1 MKNENS
7 RTITLLTVVG
17 IPIALVIATVVAYL
31 PSLWYAFQ
39 FDDEPSILRFYAI
52 RFKGLGDLFF
62 TTSRWVSFWLNT
74 IHYKLGQFKPFVYRR
89 TNLIFHCASGI
100 LVYALILSLLRL
112 RPKDSRLHAYAHIIA
127 GITSAFFLLH
137 PIQTQTVSY
146 VIQGQLE
153 GLSALFCL
161 AVLLC
166 FVWCSQSA
174 NKRLQTLIT
183 FAIFCLCII
192 ACGTKEITIVLPIL
206 ALLIDWFFIAH
217 GSWSALKSRW
227 WLHAIIATTII
238 GCYVWL
244 LGKKFFINVLSLNVE
259 CTSNVGNMLT
269 ETVGQ
274 KITPWPF
281 FISQFKVILH
291 YLLMFL
297 WPLDMCVDYDW
308 KLCTSLTDID
318 CVLPL
323 IAIMVIF
330 ASIAYALRNNRTSL
344 YAFGLL
350 WFFVCIAPRSS
361 IMPATELMCDY
372 KTYLASVGWLLVLAL
387 LLLAIYQWA
396 QKKIP
401 FLQNTFITLFL
412 ALLAIVLLGLSIYE
426 RNKVWRSGRAFWCDI
441 TEKSPGKARGYNNY
455 GVCLLDQHNVKLA
468 IWCFKKAIQLEPF
481 TYPDPYN
488 NLSAAYAIEGRLDL
502 AILAL
507 KASLKINRY
516 QPKSYNNLGIF
527 FMQKKQLDWAEKAF
541 QQAILIAPH
550 YGKAHFNLGRVYL
563 DQNEIR
569 KAWQAFKNA
578 CTQADYDT
586 EPQGVASYAQTS
598 MHLHEYADAV
608 RGYEMLL
615 QIMPNNQQAAQ
626 GLAKAR
632 QLCSRHVG

>member
-7 RTITLLTVVG
+7 RTSTTLATWS
-17 IPIALVIATVVAYL
+17 IPIVLVIATIAAYFS
-31 PSLWYAFQ
+31 SLWYAFQ
-39 FDDEPSILRFYAI
+39 FDDEPSILRFYDI
-52 RFKGLGDLFF
+52 RFKSLGDLFF

-74 IHYKLGQFKPFVYRR
+74 IHYQFGQFKPFVYRR
-89 TNLIFHCASGI
+89 TNLIFHCLSGV
-100 LVYALILSLLRL
+100 LVYVLILNLLRL
-112 RPKDSRLHAYAHIIA
+112 RPKDSILHTYAHIIA
-127 GITSAFFLLH
+127 GITSALFLLH

-161 AVLLC
+161 AILLC
-166 FVWCSQSA
+166 FVWCAQCVNKQSQI
-174 NKRLQTLIT
+174 LISI
-183 FAIFCLCII
+183 AIFGLCII
-192 ACGTKEITIVLPIL
+192 ACGTKEITIVLPVL
-206 ALLIDWFFIAH
+206 ALLIDWFFIAQ
-217 GSWSALKSRW
+217 GSWTALKSRW
-227 WLHAIIATTII
+227 WLHALIATTIF
-238 GCYVWL
+238 GCYIWL
-244 LGKKFFINVLSLNVE
+244 LGKNFFINVLALKVE
-259 CTSNVGNMLT
+259 CRNNVGNMLT
-269 ETVGQ
+269 EAVGQ

-291 YLLMFL
+291 YLLMFI
-297 WPLDMCVDYDW
+297 WPMDMCVDYDW
-308 KLCTSLTDID
+308 KICASCADVD

-323 IAIMVIF
+323 LAIIFIF
-330 ASIAYALRNNRTSL
+330 AGIIYALRKNRTSL

-387 LLLAIYQWA
+387 LIMAIYQWA

-401 FLQNTFITLFL
+401 FLQSSFITCGL
-412 ALLAIVLLGLSIYE
+412 ALMAIGFLGLSIHE
-426 RNKVWRSGRAFWCDI
+426 RNKVWQSGIAFWGDI
-441 TEKSPGKARGYNNY
+441 VEKSPCKARGYNNY
-455 GVCLLDQHNVKLA
+455 GVCLLDRQNVKLA

-507 KASLKINRY
+507 KASLKINPY
-516 QPKSYNNLGIF
+516 QPKSYNNLGVF
-527 FMQKKQLDWAEKAF
+527 FIQKQQLDWAEKAF
-541 QQAILIAPH
+541 QQSIMIAPH

-563 DQNEIR
+563 QRNDMR

-578 CTQADYDT
+578 CTKADYDT

-598 MHLHEYADAV
+598 MHLHEYADAA

-615 QIMPNNQQAAQ
+615 RIMPNNQQAAQ

-632 QLCSRHVG
+632 ALCSKMF